1 MPSDSQS
8 RDEQL
13 LWKQFA
19 DMLPARP
26 GPCPPAL
33 ELAAWVDGRAAGPDL
48 EAVETHLAACSICRE
63 AVAGIRQ
70 AHADV
75 AGSLIGVPANIIA
88 AAKTLIETAPPSSGP
103 RIADWPQVV
112 GWGMAAAAS
121 IAICVVG
128 YQVGSGRP
136 MLDNV
141 ATDEILLSEISFGLL
156 DVGDEGLFSTLQEL
170 TQ

>member
-1 MPSDSQS
+1 MPSESES

-26 GPCPPAL
+26 AACPPAL

-48 EAVETHLAACSICRE
+48 DAVETHLAECGVCRE
-63 AVAGIRQ
+63 LVRLARAEVAGGLG
-70 AHADV
+70 A
-75 AGSLIGVPANIIA
+75 PASVVA
-88 AAKTLIETAPPSSGP
+88 AAKTLVAPTPARP
-103 RIADWPQVV
+103 ALRITDWLQVG

-136 MLDNV
+136 MLDTV
-141 ATDEILLSEISFGLL
+141 ATEEILLNEMSFGLL
-156 DVGDEGLFSTLQEL
+156 DGPDEGLLPTLEEL

>member
-1 MPSDSQS
+1 MPSESQS

-48 EAVETHLAACSICRE
+48 DAVETHLAECGICRE
-63 AVAGIRQ
+63 AVAGLRQ
-70 AHADV
+70 ARADV
-75 AGSLIGVPANIIA
+75 AGRLIGVPDNVVA
-88 AAKTLIETAPPSSGP
+88 AAKTLIETGP
-103 RIADWPQVV
+103 ARTALRITDWLQVG

-136 MLDNV
+136 MLDTV
-141 ATDEILLSEISFGLL
+141 ATEEILLSEMSFGLL
-156 DVGDEGLFSTLQEL
+156 DGPDEGLLPTLEEL

>member
-19 DMLPARP
+19 DLLPVPTAT
-26 GPCPPAL
+26 CPPAL
-33 ELAAWVDGRAAGPDL
+33 ELAAWVDGRAVGSDA
-48 EAVETHLAACSICRE
+48 ETVETHLARCGDCRQ
-63 AVAGIRQ
+63 AVAAIRQ
-70 AHADV
+70 ARPDAAGRLVV
-75 AGSLIGVPANIIA
+75 APARVVA
-88 AAKTLIETAPPSSGP
+88 AAKMLVGTAPARTGL
-103 RIADWPQVV
+103 RIADWLQVG

-136 MLDNV
+136 TPDTAAADDV
-141 ATDEILLSEISFGLL
+141 LLSEMSFGLF
-156 DVGDEGLFSTLQEL
+156 DGPDEGFLPTLEAL
-170 TQ
+170 TR